1 MCLCRSIQISVL
13 PGERMHCIQIVMP
26 GKTLDIS
33 SCHFFKNEEAQ
44 IQEHGDVLDQ
54 TANQW
59 QQQGQNPGF
68 AIRSLMLSCFIS
80 FLLFGLQIRI
90 KVSPWEVAPC
100 LQLTGSVAFHSLLF
114 FMCKH
119 KMSKTKFQIYQK
131 LPVLIQMF

>member
-1 MCLCRSIQISVL
+1 MQVNTNLSASR
-13 PGERMHCIQIVMP
+13 GETALYIDCDARKDFRYQQLSLF
-26 GKTLDIS
+26 TS
-33 SCHFFKNEEAQ
+33 EEAQ

-68 AIRSLMLSCFIS
+68 TIHSLMLSCFIN

-90 KVSPWEVAPC
+90 KVSLWEVAPC

-114 FMCKH
+114 LMCKH
-119 KMSKTKFQIYQK
+119 KMSKTK
-131 LPVLIQMF
+131 LQMYYKQPIPIKMF